1 MHTGLVGGFFF
12 SFNHTRIRPNYIDHG
27 GVHFARFS
35 CPQSAQWQL
44 VASSPFA
51 LRLGLSQERVVAP
64 KEINKGK
71 NQMKAHPVPLL
82 LTCRCHEGGRGQEQ
96 R

>member
-35 CPQSAQWQL
+35 CPQSAQWRL
-44 VASSPFA
+44 VASFPLPSAQACP
-51 LRLGLSQERVVAP
+51 QE
-64 KEINKGK
+64 KK
-71 NQMKAHPVPLL
+71 
-82 LTCRCHEGGRGQEQ
+82 
-96 R
+96 